1 MTSATPEG
9 DMPAAG
15 MPAAGTPASARMTV
29 DMTADDYA
37 EFAAY
42 VYRRPELR
50 RRRYRS
56 HLRFGVLM
64 IVALLAYLIWQTWD
78 GKGPNWGQLLP
89 VYFQGLAVGLGILAL
104 LALAYEFVLPPLVRM
119 NTRRMLKKQPDDLF
133 LGRHQLDFGPEGISD
148 STATASGRMEWSDIR
163 RVEETPQHLYVILG
177 TLQGVIIPK
186 RGQDAATLA
195 AVRAQLRA
203 HVADTQLAPA

>member
-1 MTSATPEG
+1 MMSDQP
-9 DMPAAG
+9 DQ
-15 MPAAGTPASARMTV
+15 ARMTV
-29 DMTADDYA
+29 QMTADDYA

-42 VYRRPELR
+42 VYKRPELR

-56 HLRFGVLM
+56 HLRFAVLM

-78 GKGPNWGQLLP
+78 GKGPDWGRILP
-89 VYFQGLAVGLGILAL
+89 VYFEGLAVGLGILAL
-104 LALAYEFVLPPLVRM
+104 LALAYEFALPPLVRM

-133 LGRHQLDFGPEGISD
+133 LGQHRLDFGSEGISD
-148 STATASGRMEWSDIR
+148 TTATASGRMDWSDIR

-186 RGQDAATLA
+186 RGQDAATLE

-203 HVADTQLAPA
+203 HVADTQLAPSA

>member
-1 MTSATPEG
+1 MTSSLPDTV
-9 DMPAAG
+9 
-15 MPAAGTPASARMTV
+15 RMTV

-42 VYRRPELR
+42 VYKRPEMR

-56 HLRFGVLM
+56 HLRFGILM
-64 IVALLAYLIWQTWD
+64 IVALFAYLVWQTWD
-78 GKGPNWGQLLP
+78 GKGPNWSQMLP
-89 VYFQGLAVGLGILAL
+89 VYFEGLAVGLGILAL

-133 LGRHQLDFGPEGISD
+133 LGRHQLDFGPDGILD
-148 STATASGRMEWSDIR
+148 TTAGASGQMQWSDIR

-195 AVRAQLRA
+195 AVRAQMRA
-203 HVADTQLAPA
+203 HVADTQLAASA

>member
-1 MTSATPEG
+1 MTSSLPE
-9 DMPAAG
+9 
-15 MPAAGTPASARMTV
+15 TVRMTV

-42 VYRRPELR
+42 VYKRPEMR

-56 HLRFGVLM
+56 HLRFGILM
-64 IVALLAYLIWQTWD
+64 IVALFAYLVWQTWD
-78 GKGPNWGQLLP
+78 GKGPNWSQMLP
-89 VYFQGLAVGLGILAL
+89 VYFEGLAVGLGILAL

-133 LGRHQLDFGPEGISD
+133 LGRHQLDFGPEGILD
-148 STATASGRMEWSDIR
+148 TTAGASGQMQWSDIR

-195 AVRAQLRA
+195 AVRAQMRA
-203 HVADTQLAPA
+203 HVADTQLAASA

>member
-1 MTSATPEG
+1 MMSDQP
-9 DMPAAG
+9 DQ
-15 MPAAGTPASARMTV
+15 ARMTV
-29 DMTADDYA
+29 LMTADDYA

-56 HLRFGVLM
+56 HLRFAVLM

-78 GKGPNWGQLLP
+78 GNGPDWGRILP
-89 VYFQGLAVGLGILAL
+89 VYFEGLAVGLGILAL
-104 LALAYEFVLPPLVRM
+104 LALAYEFALPPLVRM

-133 LGRHQLDFGPEGISD
+133 LGQHRLDFGPEGISD
-148 STATASGRMEWSDIR
+148 TTATASGRMDWSDIR

-186 RGQDAATLA
+186 RGQDAATLE

-203 HVADTQLAPA
+203 HVADTQLAPSA

>member
-1 MTSATPEG
+1 MTSSLPE
-9 DMPAAG
+9 
-15 MPAAGTPASARMTV
+15 TVRMTV

-42 VYRRPELR
+42 VYKRPEMR

-56 HLRFGVLM
+56 HLRFGILM
-64 IVALLAYLIWQTWD
+64 IVALFAYLVWQTWD
-78 GKGPNWGQLLP
+78 GKGPNWSQMLP
-89 VYFQGLAVGLGILAL
+89 VYFEGLAVGLGILAL

-133 LGRHQLDFGPEGISD
+133 LGRHQLDFGPEGILD
-148 STATASGRMEWSDIR
+148 TTAGASGQMQWSDIR

-195 AVRAQLRA
+195 AVRAQMRA
-203 HVADTQLAPA
+203 HVADTQLATSA

>member
-1 MTSATPEG
+1 MMSDQP
-9 DMPAAG
+9 DQ
-15 MPAAGTPASARMTV
+15 ARMTV
-29 DMTADDYA
+29 LMTADDYA

-42 VYRRPELR
+42 VYKRPELR

-56 HLRFGVLM
+56 HLRFAVLM

-78 GKGPNWGQLLP
+78 GKGPDWGRILP
-89 VYFQGLAVGLGILAL
+89 VYFEGLAVGLGILAL
-104 LALAYEFVLPPLVRM
+104 LALAYEFALPPLVRM

-133 LGRHQLDFGPEGISD
+133 LGQHRLDFGPEGISD
-148 STATASGRMEWSDIR
+148 TTATASGRMDWSDIR

-186 RGQDAATLA
+186 RGQDAATLE

-203 HVADTQLAPA
+203 HVADTQLAPSA

>member
-1 MTSATPEG
+1 MTSAIPGQT
-9 DMPAAG
+9 
-15 MPAAGTPASARMTV
+15 RMTV

-42 VYRRPELR
+42 VYKRPELR

-56 HLRFGVLM
+56 HLRFAVLM

-78 GKGPNWGQLLP
+78 GKGPDWGRILP
-89 VYFQGLAVGLGILAL
+89 VYFEGLAVGLGILAL
-104 LALAYEFVLPPLVRM
+104 LALAYEFALPPLVKM

-133 LGRHQLDFGPEGISD
+133 LGRHQLDFGAEGILD
-148 STATASGRMEWSDIR
+148 TTASASGRMDWSDIR

-186 RGQDAATLA
+186 RGQDAATLE

-203 HVADTQLAPA
+203 HVADTQLAPSA